1 MTERIYLVKENFW
14 NGGLGDNS
22 DSWEKIQHAFDTPAK
37 AKAWVRHEKKMVK
50 LDARKNG
57 DEIRITADRKGTHV
71 FITTD
76 EYGCD
81 DSYID
86 WTVTEITV
94 R

>member
-1 MTERIYLVKENFW
+1 MTEKIYLVKENFW
-14 NGGLGDNS
+14 NGELYDNS
-22 DSWEKIQHAFDTPAK
+22 DSWEKIQQAFDTLAK

-50 LDARKNG
+50 LDARRNG
-57 DEIRITADRKGTHV
+57 DEIYITADRKGTHV

-86 WTVTEITV
+86 WTVIEMPV